1 MRVKYFII
9 GGVAVVAALVVA
21 GVAIL
26 SSTDYNAYRGVV
38 AEQVQAAT
46 GRGLAIKGDLKFAM
60 GFSPAVAADDV
71 TFANA
76 AWGSRPIMVQVKRFE
91 AQIELLP
98 LIFGDV
104 KVSRIVLLQPD
115 ILLETDAKGVGN
127 WVFDTM
133 KPAAPAKPVE
143 LKPASGGQMKLPQV
157 NEVVVRDA
165 KLVYRD
171 GQTKQSKELSLAKF
185 TVQAK
190 SETDPLKLEIDGV
203 FDKLRFLATGELG
216 SIAAL
221 SSPGTPFAVKLDAKL
236 PDIVELKVS
245 GSVREPLT
253 GKGYDLTI
261 AAQGAEL
268 AKLAELGGQKMAPFG
283 PFKLEAKVN
292 DQAPQGAP
300 SLASFKAEL
309 GRANLVLVRAEGGV
323 RDPLAQKGIA
333 LVASVEGSEIGALS
347 GLALPGMAA
356 PLPAVPAFGPYK
368 ASIKV
373 ASGQGDKL
381 TVPELKVE
389 FGKPDLLKLTI
400 DGSVQDALAQQG
412 VVVTVA
418 AEAPDVAAVAAK
430 AGSEAPVSGPLKFQ
444 AKLADTGV
452 KRYAMS
458 NLQLKFGPSDVAGEA
473 TLSLAQARPAFTA
486 NFTSNLVE
494 LAKPGQAKPAAK
506 PAPAPSPAAKG
517 DGKVFSNDPLPF
529 AMLDLADGEFKYQAK
544 EIRSEG
550 AVLKDLA
557 LTVSLRNGELTAR
570 PVSLEVSGGKINLD
584 VAMSAKARS
593 ITGKFD
599 GKGVNLGALLN
610 DSKTSDL
617 IKDGKT
623 DFAVD
628 FRGAGQSLR
637 ALMASLN
644 GSSTVAVGEGE
655 IESKYAEL
663 LGADVVKVLSPLQ
676 GSGARTKLNCVVN
689 RFDIKDGLATSRA
702 LIVDTGRMTVNGE
715 GTINLGS
722 EELKM
727 MFKPHP
733 KDAAIVSLAMPIR
746 VGGTLGAPHFT
757 PGPLGVL
764 VRDVILPANV
774 IPAVNA
780 DLEARVP

>member
-1 MRVKYFII
+1 MRVKYFVI

-26 SSTDYNAYRGVV
+26 SSTDFNAYRGVV

-76 AWGSRPIMVQVKRFE
+76 PWGSRPIMVQVKRFE
-91 AQIELLP
+91 AQVELLP

-143 LKPASGGQMKLPQV
+143 LKPASGGGQMKLPQV
-157 NEVVVRDA
+157 SEVVVRDA

-171 GQTKQSKELSLAKF
+171 GQTRQSKELSLAKF

-190 SETDPLKLEIDGV
+190 SESDPLKLEIDGV

-221 SSPGTPFAVKLDAKL
+221 SSPGTPFAIKLDAKL

-268 AKLAELGGQKMAPFG
+268 AKLAELGGQKLAAFG
-283 PFKLEAKVN
+283 PFKVEAKIN
-292 DQAPQGAP
+292 DQAPRGAP

-309 GRANLVLVRAEGGV
+309 GRADLV
-323 RDPLAQKGIA
+323 
-333 LVASVEGSEIGALS
+333 
-347 GLALPGMAA
+347 
-356 PLPAVPAFGPYK
+356 
-368 ASIKV
+368 KV
-373 ASGQGDKL
+373 
-381 TVPELKVE
+381 TV
-389 FGKPDLLKLTI
+389 
-400 DGSVQDALAQQG
+400 DGSVKDALALQG
-412 VVVTVA
+412 VVVNLGI
-418 AEAPDVAAVAAK
+418 EAPDIAAVAAK
-430 AGSEAPVSGPLKFQ
+430 AGAESPVSGPLKFQ
-444 AKLADTGV
+444 AKLADTGP
-452 KRYAMS
+452 KRYAVS

-486 NFTSNLVE
+486 NFASSLVE

-506 PAPAPSPAAKG
+506 PAPAAKG

-529 AMLDLADGEFKYQAK
+529 AMLDLADGEFKYTAK
-544 EIRSEG
+544 EIRSDG

-557 LTVSLRNGELTAR
+557 LTVSLRNGEFTAR

-584 VAMSAKARS
+584 LAMSAKARG
-593 ITGKFD
+593 IAGKVD
-599 GKGVNLGALLN
+599 GKGVNLGALLK

-628 FRGAGQSLR
+628 IRGAGASLR

-644 GSSTVAVGEGE
+644 GSLTVAVGEGE
-655 IESKYAEL
+655 IESKYADL
-663 LGADVVKVLSPLQ
+663 LGADVVKVLSPLH
-676 GSGARTKLNCVVN
+676 GSAARTKLNCVVN

-715 GTINLGS
+715 GTINLGN

-727 MFKPHP
+727 MFNPHP
-733 KDAAIVSLAMPIR
+733 KDAALISLAMPIR
-746 VGGTLGAPHFT
+746 VGGTLGSPSFSPDAAAAALGVAGAVAGT
-757 PGPLGVL
+757 ALLGPLGILAPL
-764 VRDVILPANV
+764 VSGGQRGSDNPCVQAAQAQPAGGQ
-774 IPAVNA
+774 PAQQGP
-780 DLEARVP
+780 LQGIKKLFGQ